1 VAILILIDKGIETII
16 PGFVAEPW
24 GGIPTCSPTWVE
36 LTVSAGLWAL
46 GGFVFTVLA
55 TAAIA
60 IEVGQSRWRAEP
72 DVRGVTP
79 VASVP

>member
-1 VAILILIDKGIETII
+1 VPILIDQGIGTII
-16 PGFVAEPW
+16 PGFVPEPW
-24 GGIPTCSPTWVE
+24 GGILTYSPSWVA

-55 TAAIA
+55 KAAIA
-60 IEVGQSRWRAEP
+60 IEVGGSRWRAEP

-79 VASVP
+79 VA